1 MKNFYLT
8 LALFISIISTYKT
21 QTTIYAGAP
30 VPTGTTNSYMP
41 TGYFTSQFM
50 RTCYL
55 YKASELSTFTSSL
68 VTGLGFSLSLGAMVP
83 VNGTVEVYMQNTS
96 DLTYQKGT
104 AYSTIISPM
113 TLVYNGNMLI
123 PSTTNTA
130 STLMT
135 LTTPF
140 NYTGG
145 GIYVAISWTAAST
158 FTNSA
163 GSACYYN
170 AINSGGNMGAYK
182 ASTTNGTVMNSLQQT
197 SVRPVY
203 IFQGQN
209 ASGNECGVTGLTA
222 PGVVPEAANSSHR
235 ITARIKNMSN
245 STLTNKPVYLSVTGT
260 NPFTDTQTIPSIAPG
275 ATTIVSFAP
284 YTPTVLGLSTISV
297 SIDVDD
303 VTTNNQM
310 SWTQSVTCNS
320 VGYYPITQAFGPQ
333 LAYNNNGRIYS
344 TRLNFPSSTT
354 LSEVAFAFANGPIGA
369 YLYGT
374 LQDNTGQILATTNT
388 MQPLASVEVYSFNPP
403 QVLAANTDYFVGL
416 AQPQAGLPAIT
427 VYSMDNTFVPGRFF
441 ISNPKGSSLST
452 VNNYY
457 FAIQPILIGPELSVS
472 PPNAVICSG
481 ESLTLTANAGVSYTW
496 SSSAANPIS
505 NPNTSEIT
513 VIPVSNE
520 VYTLTAKDA
529 AGCYGRTTVQVDLN
543 SCLGIKNTT
552 NTEAVSLY
560 PNPTQDGVTF
570 LSGLTGNSFIRVFN
584 LLGEVVLEVRTSENK
599 VLIDLNTQPAG
610 TYLIQVNGQNNKT
623 YMLKL
628 INP

>member
-1 MKNFYLT
+1 MKHVYLS
-8 LALFISIISTYKT
+8 LVLFISIISTYKS

-55 YKASELSTFTSSL
+55 YKASELSSFTSSL

-83 VNGTVEVYMQNTS
+83 VNGTVEIYMQNTS
-96 DLTYQKGT
+96 DVTYLKGT
-104 AYSTIISPM
+104 GYSTIISPM
-113 TLVYNGNMLI
+113 TQVYTGNMLI

-135 LTTPF
+135 LSTPF

-182 ASTTNGTVMNSLQQT
+182 ASTTNGTVLNSLQQT

-203 IFQGQN
+203 IFEGQN

-222 PGVVPEAANSSHR
+222 PSVVPEAANASHR
-235 ITARIKNMSN
+235 ITTRIKNMSN
-245 STLTNKPVYLSVTGT
+245 STLTNKPVFLNVTGA

-284 YTPTVLGLSTISV
+284 YTPTALGLSTISV
-297 SIDVDD
+297 SIGSDD
-303 VTTNNQM
+303 ISTNNQM
-310 SWTQSVTCNS
+310 VWTQSVTCNS

-344 TRLNFPSSTT
+344 TRLNFPTSTT
-354 LSEVAFAFANGPIGA
+354 LSEVAFAFANGPVGA
-369 YLYGT
+369 YLWGT

-388 MQPLASVEVYSFNPP
+388 MQPLASVEIYSFNPP
-403 QVLAANTDYFVGL
+403 QVLGANTDYFVGL
-416 AQPQAGLPAIT
+416 AQTQAGLPGIT

-441 ISNPKGSSLST
+441 ISNPNGSSLST

-457 FAIQPILIGPELSVS
+457 FAIQPILVGPALNVT

-481 ESLTLTANAGVSYTW
+481 ESLTLTANAGLSYTW

-505 NPNTSEIT
+505 NSNTSEIT
-513 VIPVSNE
+513 VIPTSNE
-520 VYTLTAKDA
+520 VYTLTAKDG
-529 AGCYGRTTVQVDLN
+529 AGCSGRTTVQVDLN
-543 SCLGIKNTT
+543 NCLGIKNSA
-552 NTEAVSLY
+552 NNEALSLY
-560 PNPTQDGVTF
+560 PNPAQDGQAF
-570 LSGLTGNSFIRVFN
+570 LIGLNGTSFIRVLNMF
-584 LLGEVVLEVRTSENK
+584 GEVVIETRTTDDK
-599 VLIDLNTQPAG
+599 VLIDLNKQPAG
-610 TYLIQVNGQNNKT
+610 TYLVQVSGQNKKMYT
-623 YMLKL
+623 LKL